1 MNIEVQYLGSTLNE
15 QNWMTQTIQQKL
27 IAGNK
32 AYYATQCIMKS
43 QTVGVKA
50 KVYKSFIKLIE
61 TTTTSANL

>member
-32 AYYATQCIMKS
+32 AYYATQSIMKS

-61 TTTTSANL
+61 TTTTGANL